1 MLMGD
6 ACGKKQRVQR
16 RRRGLGAA
24 HNVTADDGVA
34 HLPVRAQYDQVGIL
48 TRRQAALAGAQPDGP
63 GRSQRRHVD
72 SVGPGDPEPF
82 HQVAQA
88 VQHQLGRPGNGAVGQ
103 LGIALLHHGNPAAK
117 APLECDL
124 LQKALTI
131 HVSQFFRNPSMF
143 DKLRTEVIPGLF
155 SDCIKNGSDTLRAS
169 CLGCAGGEEPF
180 SLAILLREHFSKE
193 MRTVQTIIQGTD
205 IDEETLRFAQQA
217 EYIEDR
223 LKEVSAEL
231 RERYFR
237 VSGPRFRLVPET
249 RQMVTF
255 LQGDITNTATYVP
268 SNLVLCRN
276 TLIYFNRPDQEK
288 ILHGVADSLPAGG
301 VLVLGKSET
310 LVGDVRRRFEAI
322 CPVERIY
329 RRINT

>member
-1 MLMGD
+1 MTAASFDNTLVIHDEITDEELTEIGMILNLYRNFNLSVYKD
-6 ACGKKQRVQR
+6 KCMKRRVSIR
-16 RRRGLGAA
+16 MRSMHCRNAA
-24 HNVTADDGVA
+24 EYCN
-34 HLPVRAQYDQVGIL
+34 LL
-48 TRRQAALAGAQPDGP
+48 RQ
-63 GRSQRRHVD
+63 S
-72 SVGPGDPEPF
+72 
-82 HQVAQA
+82 
-88 VQHQLGRPGNGAVGQ
+88 
-103 LGIALLHHGNPAAK
+103 
-117 APLECDL
+117 PLELDL

-155 SDCIKNGSDTLRAS
+155 SDCIKNGSDTLLAS

-193 MRTVQTIIQGTD
+193 MRTIQTFIQGTD

-288 ILHGVADSLPAGG
+288 ILHGVADSLPSGG